1 MSARRATQSKT
12 GAQGM
17 TALRVRYVQ
26 LVRQGLSNG
35 EICRL
40 LGIGRRTGTK
50 WRYGYR
56 FTDGK
61 TGRMYSYLPIADFTR
76 PQISSPRF
84 LSEEERIRIA
94 DLIRSGKSIRSV
106 AAALGRA
113 PSTISRE
120 LRRNSVSPGR
130 YTPHRAHQQA
140 RQRRFRRRPGK
151 IAATPLLRQHIQE
164 LMKRRWSPAQISRH
178 LAVTFPGQASM
189 QVVPETIYRDLY
201 NWQGGALTRDYCTL
215 LRGGI
220 CTESRH
226 GRSRSVAPGSPATS

>member
-1 MSARRATQSKT
+1 MSARRTTQSKT

-35 EICRL
+35 EICRI
-40 LGIGRRTGTK
+40 LGVGRRTGTK
-50 WRYGYR
+50 WRYGYQ
-56 FTDGK
+56 FKDAK

-76 PQISSPRF
+76 PHVSSPRF

-94 DLIRSGKSIRSV
+94 DLIRAGKSIRAV
-106 AAALGRA
+106 AASLGRS

-120 LRRNSVSPGR
+120 RRRNSVTPGR

-151 IAATPLLRQHIQE
+151 IAATPLLRLHIQE
-164 LMKRRWSPAQISRH
+164 LMKRRWSPAHLPPPGRDVTRPAVDACGSGDDLSRPVQ
-178 LAVTFPGQASM
+178 LARRLFDERVLQAATPAAPASGTVTEDPEASR
-189 QVVPETIYRDLY
+189 PIL
-201 NWQGGALTRDYCTL
+201 G
-215 LRGGI
+215 
-220 CTESRH
+220 
-226 GRSRSVAPGSPATS
+226 